1 MFKVV
6 VVEVF
11 TATDE
16 VEPTM
21 EGHLDLE
28 GKGVSASCIQGLQSK
43 IIGNFC
49 VITTFLPVRF
59 FAPSHHWNVF

>member
-6 VVEVF
+6 AVEVF

-28 GKGVSASCIQGLQSK
+28 GKGFRLH
-43 IIGNFC
+43 
-49 VITTFLPVRF
+49 TRF
-59 FAPSHHWNVF
+59 AKQNYW